1 MSLDYLGYELKELKA
16 TDDNGGGVFSGYAST
31 WEKDL
36 YDDVVVKGAFAQ
48 TLSAD
53 FKAGGAGIPIHW
65 QHKDGSPNDV
75 IGETLSAVEDE
86 HGLLITAQLDTDIAE
101 GKRAYDLLKRG
112 LIHQMSIGFIAEKTA
127 WVEDEESKSPWDGY
141 REIRQLKLFE
151 ISLVQ
156 VAANQG
162 AEVLEVKAGRA
173 ISKANETATTVVDLA
188 QKFDIIKVEKPIG
201 VVHHLSLA
209 LAEVDKTLHLA
220 SEALGVVIDI
230 LAGEHLSHVGASR
243 GVAYHCSAAA
253 DKSYRLVASHLQSL
267 HERKSHEMT
276 CREAVC
282 GAVKTNIECSFAAVY
297 HLSDFR
303 LVRHLRDK
311 SARDE
316 FFVNSHSYFSFHS

>member
-16 TDDNGGGVFSGYAST
+16 TDNSGGGVFSGYAST

-36 YDDVVVKGAFAQ
+36 YDDVIVKGAFEQ

-86 HGLLITAQLDTDIAE
+86 HGLLITAKLDTDIAE

-127 WVEDEESKSPWDGY
+127 WVESEEAKSPWDGY

-173 ISKANETATTVVDLA
+173 ISKANEDKIRTAYEALGELLDSITETPDDEPDDSKPDDEPDGDTPDDSDKPEPDDGKA
-188 QKFDIIKVEKPIG
+188 KKSFDPQWAKEISDF
-201 VVHHLSLA
+201 LSLA
-209 LAEVDKTLHLA
+209 NN
-220 SEALGVVIDI
+220 
-230 LAGEHLSHVGASR
+230 
-243 GVAYHCSAAA
+243 
-253 DKSYRLVASHLQSL
+253 Q
-267 HERKSHEMT
+267 
-276 CREAVC
+276 
-282 GAVKTNIECSFAAVY
+282 
-297 HLSDFR
+297 
-303 LVRHLRDK
+303 
-311 SARDE
+311 
-316 FFVNSHSYFSFHS
+316 

>member
-1 MSLDYLGYELKELKA
+1 MSLDYLGYELKELQA
-16 TDDNGGGVFSGYAST
+16 NDSGGGGVFSGYAST

-86 HGLLITAQLDTDIAE
+86 HGLLITAKLDTDIAE

-112 LIHQMSIGFIAEKTA
+112 LIHQMSIGFIAETTA

-173 ISKANETATTVVDLA
+173 ISKANEDKIRTA
-188 QKFDIIKVEKPIG
+188 
-201 VVHHLSLA
+201 
-209 LAEVDKTLHLA
+209 
-220 SEALGVVIDI
+220 
-230 LAGEHLSHVGASR
+230 
-243 GVAYHCSAAA
+243 Y
-253 DKSYRLVASHLQSL
+253 
-267 HERKSHEMT
+267 
-276 CREAVC
+276 
-282 GAVKTNIECSFAAVY
+282 
-297 HLSDFR
+297 
-303 LVRHLRDK
+303 
-311 SARDE
+311 
-316 FFVNSHSYFSFHS
+316 

>member
-1 MSLDYLGYELKELKA
+1 MSLDYLGYELKELEA
-16 TDDNGGGVFSGYAST
+16 TDDGGGGVFSGYAST
-31 WEKDL
+31 WERDL

-86 HGLLITAQLDTDIAE
+86 HGLLITAKLDTDIAE

-127 WVEDEESKSPWDGY
+127 WVEDEESKSPWDGLPG
-141 REIRQLKLFE
+141 RFRQLKLFE

-173 ISKANETATTVVDLA
+173 IGKANEDKIRTAYEALGELLDSITETPDDDDTDDSKPDDEPDDDTA
-188 QKFDIIKVEKPIG
+188 DDSDKPEPDAGKAKKRFDPQWAKEISDF
-201 VVHHLSLA
+201 LSLA
-209 LAEVDKTLHLA
+209 NN
-220 SEALGVVIDI
+220 
-230 LAGEHLSHVGASR
+230 
-243 GVAYHCSAAA
+243 
-253 DKSYRLVASHLQSL
+253 Q
-267 HERKSHEMT
+267 
-276 CREAVC
+276 
-282 GAVKTNIECSFAAVY
+282 
-297 HLSDFR
+297 
-303 LVRHLRDK
+303 
-311 SARDE
+311 
-316 FFVNSHSYFSFHS
+316 

>member
-16 TDDNGGGVFSGYAST
+16 TDNSGGGVFSGYAST

-36 YDDVVVKGAFAQ
+36 YDDVIVKGAFEQ

-65 QHKDGSPNDV
+65 QHKDSSPNDV

-86 HGLLITAQLDTDIAE
+86 HGLLITAKLDTDIAG

-127 WVEDEESKSPWDGY
+127 WVESEEAKSPWDGY

-173 ISKANETATTVVDLA
+173 ISKANEDKIRTAYEALGELLDSITETPDDEPDDSKPDDEPDDDTPDDSDKPEPDDGKA
-188 QKFDIIKVEKPIG
+188 KKSFDPQWAKEISDF
-201 VVHHLSLA
+201 LSLA
-209 LAEVDKTLHLA
+209 NN
-220 SEALGVVIDI
+220 
-230 LAGEHLSHVGASR
+230 
-243 GVAYHCSAAA
+243 
-253 DKSYRLVASHLQSL
+253 Q
-267 HERKSHEMT
+267 
-276 CREAVC
+276 
-282 GAVKTNIECSFAAVY
+282 
-297 HLSDFR
+297 
-303 LVRHLRDK
+303 
-311 SARDE
+311 
-316 FFVNSHSYFSFHS
+316 

>member
-16 TDDNGGGVFSGYAST
+16 TDNSGGGVFSGYAST

-86 HGLLITAQLDTDIAE
+86 HGLLITAK

-173 ISKANETATTVVDLA
+173 ISKANEDKIRTAYEALGELLDSITETPDDDDTDDSKPDDEPDDDTA
-188 QKFDIIKVEKPIG
+188 DDSDKPEPDAGKAKKSFDPQWAKEISDF
-201 VVHHLSLA
+201 LSLA
-209 LAEVDKTLHLA
+209 NN
-220 SEALGVVIDI
+220 
-230 LAGEHLSHVGASR
+230 
-243 GVAYHCSAAA
+243 
-253 DKSYRLVASHLQSL
+253 Q
-267 HERKSHEMT
+267 
-276 CREAVC
+276 
-282 GAVKTNIECSFAAVY
+282 
-297 HLSDFR
+297 
-303 LVRHLRDK
+303 
-311 SARDE
+311 
-316 FFVNSHSYFSFHS
+316 

>member
-16 TDDNGGGVFSGYAST
+16 TDNSGGGVFSGYAST

-86 HGLLITAQLDTDIAE
+86 HGLLIIAE

-173 ISKANETATTVVDLA
+173 ISKANEDKIRTAYEALGELLDSITETPDDDDTDDSKPDDEPDDDTA
-188 QKFDIIKVEKPIG
+188 DDSDKPEPDAGKAKKSFDPQWAKEISDF
-201 VVHHLSLA
+201 LSLA
-209 LAEVDKTLHLA
+209 NN
-220 SEALGVVIDI
+220 
-230 LAGEHLSHVGASR
+230 
-243 GVAYHCSAAA
+243 
-253 DKSYRLVASHLQSL
+253 Q
-267 HERKSHEMT
+267 
-276 CREAVC
+276 
-282 GAVKTNIECSFAAVY
+282 
-297 HLSDFR
+297 
-303 LVRHLRDK
+303 
-311 SARDE
+311 
-316 FFVNSHSYFSFHS
+316 

>member
-16 TDDNGGGVFSGYAST
+16 NDSSGGGVFSGYAST

-86 HGLLITAQLDTDIAE
+86 HGLLITAKLIAE

-112 LIHQMSIGFIAEKTA
+112 LIHQMSIGFLAEKTA
-127 WVEDEESKSPWDGY
+127 WVKNEEAKSPWDGY

-173 ISKANETATTVVDLA
+173 ISKANEDKIRTAYEALGELLDSITETPDDDDTDDSKPDDEPDDDTA
-188 QKFDIIKVEKPIG
+188 DDSDKPEPDAGKAKKSFDPQWAKEISDF
-201 VVHHLSLA
+201 LSLA
-209 LAEVDKTLHLA
+209 NN
-220 SEALGVVIDI
+220 
-230 LAGEHLSHVGASR
+230 
-243 GVAYHCSAAA
+243 
-253 DKSYRLVASHLQSL
+253 Q
-267 HERKSHEMT
+267 
-276 CREAVC
+276 
-282 GAVKTNIECSFAAVY
+282 
-297 HLSDFR
+297 
-303 LVRHLRDK
+303 
-311 SARDE
+311 
-316 FFVNSHSYFSFHS
+316 